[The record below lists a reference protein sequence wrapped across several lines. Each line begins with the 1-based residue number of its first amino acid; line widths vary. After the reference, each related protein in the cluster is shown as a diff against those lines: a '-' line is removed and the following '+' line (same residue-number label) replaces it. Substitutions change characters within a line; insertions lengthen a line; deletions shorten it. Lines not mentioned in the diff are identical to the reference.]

1 MKYDIT
7 KNNYILNDVI
17 LRTALDMSSWQQKLR
32 VHVFAIYYYSAM
44 L

>member
-1 MKYDIT
+1 MRYIT

-17 LRTALDMSSWQQKLR
+17 LCTALDMSSWQQKLR
-32 VHVFAIYYYSAM
+32 VHVFAIYYYSVM